1 MARRIIRTALIGLG
15 IGLAVMALRGGFSAA
30 GQETFLVALCD
41 ALFVTGA
48 LLTGAALL
56 IWASGEGAFNAISY
70 GTRKAF
76 DQIRR
81 EENRNRTAKTYYD
94 FVAERQEKKKGF
106 PVPLLIAGL
115 VFLAAAAA
123 VLIIYLHLYS

>member
-30 GQETFLVALCD
+30 GRETFLVALCD

-56 IWASGEGAFNAISY
+56 IWASG
-70 GTRKAF
+70 
-76 DQIRR
+76 
-81 EENRNRTAKTYYD
+81 
-94 FVAERQEKKKGF
+94 
-106 PVPLLIAGL
+106 
-115 VFLAAAAA
+115 
-123 VLIIYLHLYS
+123 